1 MKKAVIKLRWRKIRS
16 EQEVIG
22 KDLLKSDIFRDL
34 LKGTS
39 LAKSAGRSHP
49 GRSSS
54 LPIVLASHGK
64 ELGLLRNCKGA
75 SGAGVKEA
83 SKEGQRGGGRAKQKC
98 PKVDLI
104 QAFKE
109 KYQLG
114 QYLRILK
121 IYLQFSFLLFK
132 CTYLDY
138 NCITMLCSF
147 LLYNIVNQLYVYKY
161 PLPLKPPSHLSK
173 SPQSTELSSLCYTA
187 ASD

>member
-22 KDLLKSDIFRDL
+22 KDLLKTDIFRDL

-83 SKEGQRGGGRAKQKC
+83 SKEGQRGGGRGKQLAS
-98 PKVDLI
+98 V
-104 QAFKE
+104 
-109 KYQLG
+109 
-114 QYLRILK
+114 
-121 IYLQFSFLLFK
+121 
-132 CTYLDY
+132 
-138 NCITMLCSF
+138 
-147 LLYNIVNQLYVYKY
+147 
-161 PLPLKPPSHLSK
+161 HLN
-173 SPQSTELSSLCYTA
+173 A
-187 ASD
+187 

>member
-187 ASD
+187 TSY